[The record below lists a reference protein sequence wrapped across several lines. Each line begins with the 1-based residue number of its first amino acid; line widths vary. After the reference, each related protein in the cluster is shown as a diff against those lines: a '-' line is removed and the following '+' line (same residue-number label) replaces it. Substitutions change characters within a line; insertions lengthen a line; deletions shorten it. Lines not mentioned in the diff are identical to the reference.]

1 MKEIEVKRE
10 EALRRFDIAMCAV
23 ETKRCL
29 IQSDS
34 FVFYKGNLITFNGEM
49 RTIQTSPFGDEIEGS
64 ILAQDL
70 HAVFKKFSDE
80 NLLISAGDGEL
91 LVSGEKRKA
100 GVKMDQDILMP
111 FKTVHRA
118 KEYKPLLPELMD
130 YLVQA
135 SLVCSKDESAN
146 WEMTHVHADA
156 EFVDATD
163 RHRYFRASL
172 ATGLDKPLLIQAKL
186 VQVLSK
192 FKLVEIDATTTEGWV
207 HFRTAENFEI
217 SLIMNKS
224 GYFNRTMLD
233 NLLVLP
239 DAKNVQLPENL
250 EEILARAEIM
260 SDKENQSVEIT
271 LKEGEV
277 SVFSKKAFGW
287 FRETQKVDYIGPDFS
302 FSINPAFL
310 RGMLK
315 KTKEMLVNDFLAKVS
330 VDGTHFVA
338 ALIKKVV

>member
-10 EALRRFDIAMCAV
+10 EALRRFDNAMCAV

-34 FVFYKGNLITFNGEM
+34 FVFFKGNLITFNGEI
-49 RTIQTSPFGDEIEGS
+49 RTIQPSPFGDEIEGS

-70 HAVFKKFSDE
+70 LAVFKKFSDE

-111 FKTVHRA
+111 FKTVQRA
-118 KEYKPLLPELMD
+118 KEYKPLPPELME

-135 SLVCSKDESAN
+135 SLVCSKDDSAN

-163 RHRYFRASL
+163 SYRYFRASL

-186 VQVLSK
+186 VQVLSN
-192 FKLVEIDATTTEGWV
+192 FKLVEIDATTTEGWA

-224 GYFNRTMLD
+224 GYFKRTMLD

-239 DAKNVQLPENL
+239 DAKHVQLPENL

-260 SDKENQSVEIT
+260 CEKENQSVEVT

-330 VDGTHFVA
+330 VDGTHFVS

>member
-10 EALRRFDIAMCAV
+10 EALWRFDNAMCAV

-34 FVFYKGNLITFNGEM
+34 FVFFKGNLITFSGEI
-49 RTIQTSPFGDEIEGS
+49 RTIQPSPFGDEIEGS

-70 HAVFKKFSDE
+70 LAVFKKFSDE

-111 FKTVHRA
+111 FKTVQRA
-118 KEYKPLLPELMD
+118 KEYKPLMPELMD

-135 SLVCSKDESAN
+135 SLVCSKDEAAK

-224 GYFNRTMLD
+224 EYFKRTMLD
-233 NLLVLP
+233 NLLVLQ
-239 DAKNVQLPENL
+239 DAKHVQLPENL

-260 SDKENQSVEIT
+260 CEKENQSVEIT

-315 KTKEMLVNDFLAKVS
+315 KTKEMLVNDSLARVS
-330 VDGTHFVA
+330 VDGTHFVS
-338 ALIKKVV
+338 ALMKKEV

>member
-1 MKEIEVKRE
+1 MKEIEINRV
-10 EALRRFDIAMCAV
+10 EALKSLENAMVAVDVNRRLM
-23 ETKRCL
+23 
-29 IQSDS
+29 QSDS
-34 FVFYKGNLITFNGEM
+34 FVFFKGNLITFSGEI
-49 RTIQTSPFGDEIEGS
+49 RTIQPSPFGDAIEGS

-70 HAVFKKFSDE
+70 LAVFKKFSDE
-80 NLLISAGDGEL
+80 NLLVSAGDGEL

-111 FKTVHRA
+111 FKTVQRA
-118 KEYKPLLPELMD
+118 KEYKPLQPELMD

-135 SLVCSKDESAN
+135 SLVCRKDESAK

-163 RHRYFRASL
+163 SHRYFRASL
-172 ATGLDKPLLIQAKL
+172 ATGLEKPLLIQAKL
-186 VQVLSK
+186 VQVISK

-233 NLLVLP
+233 NLLVLQ
-239 DAKNVQLPENL
+239 DAKYVQLPENL

-260 SDKENQSVEIT
+260 CDKENPSVEIT

-330 VDGTHFVA
+330 VDGTHFVS

>member
-1 MKEIEVKRE
+1 MKEIEINRV
-10 EALRRFDIAMCAV
+10 EALKSLENAMVAVDVNRRLM
-23 ETKRCL
+23 
-29 IQSDS
+29 QSDS
-34 FVFYKGNLITFNGEM
+34 FVFFKGNLITFSGEI
-49 RTIQTSPFGDEIEGS
+49 RTIQPSPFGDEIEGS

-70 HAVFKKFSDE
+70 LAVFKRFFDG

-111 FKTVHRA
+111 FKTVQRA
-118 KEYKPLLPELMD
+118 KEYKPLQPELMD

-135 SLVCSKDESAN
+135 SLVCRKDESAK

-163 RHRYFRASL
+163 SHRYFRASL
-172 ATGLDKPLLIQAKL
+172 ATGLEKPLLIQAKL

-192 FKLVEIDATTTEGWV
+192 FKFVEIDATTTEGWV

-233 NLLVLP
+233 NLLVLQ
-239 DAKNVQLPENL
+239 DAKYVQLPENL

-260 SDKENQSVEIT
+260 CDKENPSVEIT

-330 VDGTHFVA
+330 VDGTHFVS

>member
-1 MKEIEVKRE
+1 MKEIEINRV
-10 EALRRFDIAMCAV
+10 EALKSLENAMVAVDVNRRLM
-23 ETKRCL
+23 
-29 IQSDS
+29 QSDT

-70 HAVFKKFSDE
+70 LAVFKKFSDE

-111 FKTVHRA
+111 FKTVQRA
-118 KEYKPLLPELMD
+118 KEYKPLRPELMD

-224 GYFNRTMLD
+224 GYFKRTMLD

-239 DAKNVQLPENL
+239 DAKYVQLPENL

-260 SDKENQSVEIT
+260 SDKENPSVEIT

-315 KTKEMLVNDFLAKVS
+315 NTKEMLVNDFLAKVS

>member
-1 MKEIEVKRE
+1 MKEIEINRV
-10 EALRRFDIAMCAV
+10 EALKSLENAMVAVDVNRRLM
-23 ETKRCL
+23 
-29 IQSDS
+29 QSDS
-34 FVFYKGNLITFNGEM
+34 FVFFKGNLITFSGEI
-49 RTIQTSPFGDEIEGS
+49 RTIQPSPFGDEIEGS

-70 HAVFKKFSDE
+70 LAVFKKFSDQ
-80 NLLISAGDGEL
+80 NLLVTAGDGEL

-111 FKTVHRA
+111 FKTVQRA
-118 KEYKPLLPELMD
+118 KEYKPLHPVLMD

-135 SLVCSKDESAN
+135 SLVCSKDESAK

-163 RHRYFRASL
+163 SHRYFRASL
-172 ATGLDKPLLIQAKL
+172 ATGLEKPLLIQAKL
-186 VQVLSK
+186 VQVFSK

-233 NLLVLP
+233 NLLVLQ
-239 DAKNVQLPENL
+239 DAKYVQLPENL

-260 SDKENQSVEIT
+260 CDKENPSVEIT

-277 SVFSKKAFGW
+277 SVFSEKAFGW

-315 KTKEMLVNDFLAKVS
+315 KTKEILVNDFLAKVS
-330 VDGTHFVA
+330 VDGTHFVS

>member
-10 EALRRFDIAMCAV
+10 EALRRFDNAMCAV
-23 ETKRCL
+23 DVNRRL

-34 FVFYKGNLITFNGEM
+34 FVFFKGNLITFSGEI
-49 RTIQTSPFGDEIEGS
+49 RTIQPSPFGDEIEGS
-64 ILAQDL
+64 VLAQDL
-70 HAVFKKFSDE
+70 LAVFKKFSDE

-111 FKTVHRA
+111 FKTVQRA
-118 KEYKPLLPELMD
+118 KEYKPLRPELMD

-224 GYFNRTMLD
+224 GYFKRTMLD

-239 DAKNVQLPENL
+239 DAKYVQLPENL

-260 SDKENQSVEIT
+260 SDKENPSVEIT

-315 KTKEMLVNDFLAKVS
+315 NTKEMLVNDFLAKVS

>member
-1 MKEIEVKRE
+1 
-10 EALRRFDIAMCAV
+10 
-23 ETKRCL
+23 
-29 IQSDS
+29 
-34 FVFYKGNLITFNGEM
+34 
-49 RTIQTSPFGDEIEGS
+49 
-64 ILAQDL
+64 
-70 HAVFKKFSDE
+70 
-80 NLLISAGDGEL
+80 
-91 LVSGEKRKA
+91 
-100 GVKMDQDILMP
+100 MDQDILMP
-111 FKTVHRA
+111 FKTVQRA
-118 KEYKPLLPELMD
+118 KEYKPLRPELMD

-224 GYFNRTMLD
+224 GYFKRTMLD

-239 DAKNVQLPENL
+239 DAKYVQLPENL

-260 SDKENQSVEIT
+260 SDKENPSVEIT

-315 KTKEMLVNDFLAKVS
+315 KTKEMLVNDCLAKVS

>member
-10 EALRRFDIAMCAV
+10 EALRRFDNAMCAV

-34 FVFYKGNLITFNGEM
+34 FVFFKGNLITFSGEI
-49 RTIQTSPFGDEIEGS
+49 RTIQPSPFGDEIEGS

-70 HAVFKKFSDE
+70 LAVFKKFSDE

-111 FKTVHRA
+111 FKTVQRA

-239 DAKNVQLPENL
+239 DAKYVQLPENL

-315 KTKEMLVNDFLAKVS
+315 KTKEMLVNDFLARFS

>member
-10 EALRRFDIAMCAV
+10 EALRRFDNAMCAV

-29 IQSDS
+29 MQSDT

-70 HAVFKKFSDE
+70 LAVFKKFSDE

-111 FKTVHRA
+111 FKTVQRA

-224 GYFNRTMLD
+224 GYFKRTMLD

-239 DAKNVQLPENL
+239 DAKYVQLPENL

-260 SDKENQSVEIT
+260 SDKENPSVEIT

-315 KTKEMLVNDFLAKVS
+315 NTKEMLVNDFLAKVS

>member
-10 EALRRFDIAMCAV
+10 EALWRFDNAMCAV
-23 ETKRCL
+23 EKKRCL

-34 FVFYKGNLITFNGEM
+34 FVFFKGNLITFSGEI
-49 RTIQTSPFGDEIEGS
+49 RTIQPSPFGDEIEGS

-70 HAVFKKFSDE
+70 LAVFKKFSDE

-111 FKTVHRA
+111 FKTVQRA

-135 SLVCSKDESAN
+135 SLVCSEDDSAN
-146 WEMTHVHADA
+146 WEMTHVHADT

-172 ATGLDKPLLIQAKL
+172 TTGLDKPLLIQAKL

-239 DAKNVQLPENL
+239 DAKYVQLPENL

-260 SDKENQSVEIT
+260 CEKENQSVEIT

-330 VDGTHFVA
+330 VDGTHFVS
-338 ALIKKVV
+338 ALMKKEV

>member
-10 EALRRFDIAMCAV
+10 EALRRFDNAMCAV
-23 ETKRCL
+23 DVNRRL
-29 IQSDS
+29 MQSDT

-70 HAVFKKFSDE
+70 LAVFKKFSDE
-80 NLLISAGDGEL
+80 KLLISVGDGEL

-111 FKTVHRA
+111 FKTVQRA

-224 GYFNRTMLD
+224 GYFKRTMLD

-239 DAKNVQLPENL
+239 DAKYVQLPENL

-260 SDKENQSVEIT
+260 SDKENPSVEIT

-315 KTKEMLVNDFLAKVS
+315 NTKEMLVNDFLAKVS